1 MNIKLLTNHYSELSY
16 DELVKS
22 SKESLE
28 YIIPEL
34 LKLLNTKE
42 DVSSVLIYFTS
53 ALLAADDTASSKEIK
68 FLSDLLNMEEET
80 IKTLFKMGLDN
91 GLVSV
96 VDHIFDSLSPAIKT
110 HLLNYCLCFIVV
122 DGNVDDKET
131 TFIEKLIS
139 E

>member
-1 MNIKLLTNHYSELSY
+1 M
-16 DELVKS
+16 
-22 SKESLE
+22 
-28 YIIPEL
+28 
-34 LKLLNTKE
+34 
-42 DVSSVLIYFTS
+42 
-53 ALLAADDTASSKEIK
+53 LAADDTASSKEIK